1 MAGTTNVLIVGV
13 GGQGIVLAGDIIG
26 LAAQLTGMEA
36 KASEVHGMSQRGGS
50 VVSEVRFGAQVH
62 SPLIPP
68 PGADFL
74 LAFETL
80 EGVRAVGR
88 LRPGGL
94 AIVNTQRIAPSSVTY
109 GTAVYPDDAEARLMT
124 ACPSTILVDALGI
137 ATELGESRAVNS
149 VLMGVLAGH
158 CATIPLSC
166 WETAFRQLV
175 KPRFINLNLAAFTRG
190 RELALNAVGS

>member
-26 LAAQLTGMEA
+26 LAAQLAGMEA

-74 LAFETL
+74 LAFEML
-80 EGVRAVGR
+80 EAVRSVGR
-88 LRPGGL
+88 LRPGGT
-94 AIVNTQRIAPSSVTY
+94 AIVNTQRIMPASVTY
-109 GTAVYPDDAEARLMT
+109 GAAEYPEDAEARIFA
-124 ACPSTILVDALGI
+124 ACPSAIMVDALGI
-137 ATELGESRAVNS
+137 ANELGEPRAVNS

-158 CATIPLSC
+158 CDAIPLTC

-190 RELALNAVGS
+190 RELAMSAVGS